1 MVKDAAE
8 AAGSR
13 EGSQPAAARPQP
25 VVAIVDD
32 DPIIRRIVTAWLTAE
47 GFASEEFEGGGG
59 LMRKDASTFAAVC
72 LDLGLGDVS
81 GIDVLR
87 HLQAE
92 APDVPVIVLTARTSL
107 DSAVEAMRV
116 GAYDYVGKPF
126 ERDRVIHA
134 VRRAV
139 ERSELARRARF
150 LAGELSRERLSHSLV
165 GESEPMRAV
174 LAQVSR
180 VLSSDAAVCLLGES
194 GTGKEVVA
202 RSIHDQGRRSKGP
215 FVAINCAA
223 IPEHLQESELFGH
236 ERGAF
241 TGATGTYQGCF
252 ERAVGGTLFLDELG
266 DISPATQVK
275 LLRALQEKTIRRVG
289 GTSDIRTNV
298 RILAA
303 THRDLEAEVK
313 ASRFRE
319 DLYFRLMVYPIE
331 IPALRER
338 PDDIP
343 LLVAHFLRRL
353 RDDVGR
359 DVTRV
364 SGEAM
369 DALLGHPWPGNVREL
384 QNVVHRGMLS
394 CPEDEIRL
402 ADLPPQVRRRLV
414 PPPPPP
420 AQVAAPSAPTT
431 GLPTIVL
438 RDLEALAIEEALR
451 RSDGSIPKA
460 AKLLGL
466 GRATLYRRLTERQR
480 GEGAADAEV
489 EVEELA

>member
-1 MVKDAAE
+1 VVKE
-8 AAGSR
+8 KGEPAGSPEVASPTAVR
-13 EGSQPAAARPQP
+13 GAP
-25 VVAIVDD
+25 VIAIVDD
-32 DPIIRRIVTAWLTAE
+32 DPIIRRVLTTWMQAE
-47 GFASEEFEGGGG
+47 GFSSEEFETGGA
-59 LMRKDASTFAAVC
+59 LMRKDGSSYAAVC
-72 LDLGLGDVS
+72 LDLGLDDVS

-92 APDVPVIVLTARTSL
+92 APEVPVIVLTARTSL

-150 LAGELSRERLSHSLV
+150 LAGELSRERLAHTLV

-202 RSIHDQGRRSKGP
+202 RAIHDQGRRSKGP

-289 GTSDIRTNV
+289 GTVDIRTNV

-313 ASRFRE
+313 ANRFRE

-343 LLVAHFLRRL
+343 LLVAHFLKRL

-369 DALLGHPWPGNVREL
+369 DALLAHPWPGNVREL

-394 CPEDEIRL
+394 CPDDEIRL
-402 ADLPPQVRRRLV
+402 ADLPPQVRRRVVV
-414 PPPPPP
+414 PPPPEPVP
-420 AQVAAPSAPTT
+420 TSAASAPA

-438 RDLEALAIEEALR
+438 RDLEALAIAEALR
-451 RSDGSIPKA
+451 RAEGSIPRA

-466 GRATLYRRLTERQR
+466 GRATLYRRLMERQQ
-480 GEGAADAEV
+480 GDADPGDPDRD
-489 EVEELA
+489 